1 MEMVLEL
8 QELDAPNELAYGD
21 PSHGGGSNLS
31 LLASCA
37 NSTVSLLP
45 CH

>member
-8 QELDAPNELAYGD
+8 QELDAPNELAYGG
-21 PSHGGGSNLS
+21 SNYGGESNLS
-31 LLASCA
+31 LLAGCA
-37 NSTVSLLP
+37 ASTLSLAT